1 MKCVK
6 INPAELKG
14 QIAVPPS
21 KSISHRMLICASLAQ
36 GESIIS
42 NIALSDDITATLN
55 GIKAL
60 GAKVSHV
67 KANPDNETCDVII
80 KGRGFPEI
88 VEHAIDCMESGS
100 TLRFLI
106 PIALLAGKE
115 ITFTG
120 RGRLS
125 QRPLDVYCRIFEKQ
139 GIYYY
144 TNTGG
149 LPITFSGRL
158 KPGVFHVE
166 GNVSSQ
172 FISGL
177 LFSLPLLDSDSEII
191 VTTPMESKGYI
202 DLTIDVLKKFS
213 IQVENHDYKCFK
225 VKGKQAYK
233 PANCRVEGDYSQS
246 AFWLIAGILN
256 GNITCKDLDSN
267 SLQGDKSIID
277 ILAKMGAAVV
287 AKDNFVS
294 TRTSET
300 FGITIDASQIP
311 DLIPPLAVLGALSR
325 GTTRIINAGRLKLKE
340 SDRLKAISS
349 ELAKLGANITEFPD
363 GIEIYGQDML
373 EGGAVDS
380 WNDHR
385 IAMAKALAAL
395 RCKNP
400 VIIRNSDSVSKSY
413 PNFWSDFRKLGG
425 IIDEFHLRQ

>member
-177 LFSLPLLDSDSEII
+177 LFSLPLLD
-191 VTTPMESKGYI
+191 
-202 DLTIDVLKKFS
+202 
-213 IQVENHDYKCFK
+213 
-225 VKGKQAYK
+225 
-233 PANCRVEGDYSQS
+233 
-246 AFWLIAGILN
+246 
-256 GNITCKDLDSN
+256 
-267 SLQGDKSIID
+267 
-277 ILAKMGAAVV
+277 
-287 AKDNFVS
+287 
-294 TRTSET
+294 
-300 FGITIDASQIP
+300 
-311 DLIPPLAVLGALSR
+311 
-325 GTTRIINAGRLKLKE
+325 
-340 SDRLKAISS
+340 
-349 ELAKLGANITEFPD
+349 
-363 GIEIYGQDML
+363 
-373 EGGAVDS
+373 
-380 WNDHR
+380 
-385 IAMAKALAAL
+385 
-395 RCKNP
+395 
-400 VIIRNSDSVSKSY
+400 
-413 PNFWSDFRKLGG
+413 
-425 IIDEFHLRQ
+425 